1 MNWKYKKTIEIS
13 LTLVDISSRLFYVDK
28 KGPNSVT
35 IIITL
40 VIISLFAVAFY
51 QKNDGTPM
59 ATITNKAQKVNR
71 GSQKGLASAE
81 NLSQAITINHFYKME
96 KISTSVI
103 VLLFIAAHS
112 KVYCRRWE
120 KNLIFI
126 VKT

>member
-1 MNWKYKKTIEIS
+1 MFDNLKIYEVFELEIQKTLEIS

-40 VIISLFAVAFY
+40 VIISLFAVALY

-59 ATITNKAQKVNR
+59 VTITNKAQKVNR

-81 NLSQAITINHFYKME
+81 NLSQAITINHFCKIA

-103 VLLFIAAHS
+103 VLLFIAAHR
-112 KVYCRRWE
+112 KVYC
-120 KNLIFI
+120 
-126 VKT
+126 

>member
-1 MNWKYKKTIEIS
+1 MFDNLKIYEVFELEIQQTLEIS

-40 VIISLFAVAFY
+40 VIISLFAVALY

-59 ATITNKAQKVNR
+59 VTITNKAQKVNR

-81 NLSQAITINHFYKME
+81 NLSQAITINHFCKIA

-112 KVYCRRWE
+112 KVYC
-120 KNLIFI
+120 
-126 VKT
+126 

>member
-1 MNWKYKKTIEIS
+1 M
-13 LTLVDISSRLFYVDK
+13 VDISSRLFYVDK

-51 QKNDGTPM
+51 PKNDGTPM

-81 NLSQAITINHFYKME
+81 NLSQAITINHFYKIA

-120 KNLIFI
+120 KDLIFI